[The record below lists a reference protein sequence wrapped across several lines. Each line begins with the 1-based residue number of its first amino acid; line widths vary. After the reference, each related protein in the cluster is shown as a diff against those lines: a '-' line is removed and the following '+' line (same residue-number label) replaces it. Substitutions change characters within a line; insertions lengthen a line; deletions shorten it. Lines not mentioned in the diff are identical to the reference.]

1 MKTSLHQG
9 TLVEI
14 LLVISPMERKKSPRV
29 LGLSPDMT
37 EAYLQHIL
45 LDCFEYDITQR
56 PHANDTVDALLH

>member
-1 MKTSLHQG
+1 
-9 TLVEI
+9 
-14 LLVISPMERKKSPRV
+14 MERKKSPCM

-56 PHANDTVDALLH
+56 PYAIDIVDALLH